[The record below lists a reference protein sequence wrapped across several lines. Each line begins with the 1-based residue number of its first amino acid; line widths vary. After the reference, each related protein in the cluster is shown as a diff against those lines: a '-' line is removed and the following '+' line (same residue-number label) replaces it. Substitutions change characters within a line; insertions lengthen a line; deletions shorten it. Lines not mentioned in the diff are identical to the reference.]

1 MAVEFDP
8 YHKWLGIPPA
18 EQPANFYRLLALNPF
33 ESDPDVIEA
42 AADARIAHL
51 RSLQTGKFGDLTQPL
66 LNEVTS
72 ARLCLLKPE
81 RKATYDA
88 SLRAQLAA
96 RYASPPPPEP
106 VASPEPVQASAS
118 AETPAVAQS
127 GPELLDFISADGPGG
142 SCVDAADWSGMTGS
156 TAARSMSGSALVRSK
171 KNAWPQMF
179 MIFGPVLGIVAVAI
193 AIMIRN
199 GQDTDNSTTA
209 TSASSSRGDT
219 TEYASSSRPAI
230 LPQGRN
236 GDMGFSSLPSRGV
249 NQPAAYLDDLRE
261 RDVKIGFGSLGKH
274 GATGY
279 PPEEMQRVQT
289 DGRYVAHALSMHP
302 RTNGSAQVSY
312 ALGGKY
318 QSFSAVAALMSSS
331 PGEPPPATPLLFRV
345 LGDAKILWSS
355 PKPLQSP
362 GERDAMHGVGAWRDA
377 ADVGSD
383 LPWPLVTRP
392 RRVDRSVGINSSSLA
407 TPASWWARR
416 GWAKTESAF
425 RFIRRSRGDAAGL
438 LAAGQAAARWPHD
451 SGFREAAGARSGET
465 GGRYAHARAQ
475 CRRSAEGAG

>member
-362 GERDAMHGVGAWRDA
+362 GERMPCTVSVHGVMLLTLEVICPGPSSHGHAVWIDPLVSILPPSQLRPAGGLAGD
-377 ADVGSD
+377 GPRLNLPSD
-383 LPWPLVTRP
+383 LSGDQGAMPQDFSLPDKPLPGGPTTPDSAKPLAPGPEKPV
-392 RRVDRSVGINSSSLA
+392 VD
-407 TPASWWARR
+407 T
-416 GWAKTESAF
+416 
-425 RFIRRSRGDAAGL
+425 
-438 LAAGQAAARWPHD
+438 
-451 SGFREAAGARSGET
+451 
-465 GGRYAHARAQ
+465 AHARAQ